1 MTSFF
6 QKLNFQLIG
15 DLRIMDIL
23 DILAVAYIIYLLIQ
37 LIRETRAEPLLKGIL
52 MIIIVM
58 QVSKWLQLNTIY
70 FVLKNAMNYGII
82 AMIIIFQPELR
93 RALEKMGHTW
103 FGLSSFGAEDNI
115 SESEQT
121 VNEICRAC
129 EALSKTKTGA
139 IMVIERETK
148 LGDII
153 HAGVKIDAHLTSEL
167 LLNIFVVNT
176 PLHDGAVVIRNNR
189 ILAATCVLP
198 LTQREDLPPELGT
211 RHRASIG
218 MTEEADAV
226 SVIVSEETGIISY
239 AVNGK
244 LFRRQSPESLKKNLM
259 ELFETDANRKKSVNP
274 KKIFT
279 RKGSDK

>member
-1 MTSFF
+1 MTAFF
-6 QKLNFQLIG
+6 QKLNFQIIG

-23 DILAVAYIIYLLIQ
+23 DILAVAYIIYLLIH

-52 MIIIVM
+52 MIIVVM

-103 FGLSSFGAEDNI
+103 FSFSSLATEENI

-121 VNEICRAC
+121 ISEICHAC
-129 EALSKTKTGA
+129 EILSKTKTGA

-153 HAGVKIDAHLTSEL
+153 PAGVQVDALVSSEL

-176 PLHDGAVVIRNNR
+176 PLHDGAVIIRNNR
-189 ILAATCVLP
+189 ILAASCVLP
-198 LTQREDLPPELGT
+198 LTQREDLPSELGT
-211 RHRASIG
+211 RHRAAIG

-226 SVIVSEETGIISY
+226 SVVVSEETGTISY

-244 LFRRQSPESLKKNLM
+244 LYRRQTPDSLKANLM
-259 ELFETDANRKKSVNP
+259 ELFDTDSVRKRTVNP
-274 KKIFT
+274 KKIFQ
-279 RKGSDK
+279 RRGADK